1 MSHSILIRQI
11 KRIFGISASRMA
23 VRPFMPWYIRWA
35 IALPFLL
42 VAGGL
47 VWWAFVYG
55 LEFAGFY
62 RGKTQHEL
70 GVLQEQVTILKK
82 ENQELANLA
91 AFFERQAQISQA
103 ANLET
108 ESQLKSINDEN
119 FQLQEDL
126 RLFQSL
132 TLSGAREGDVS
143 IQHLKVERDTLPGEY
158 RYRLLIVQGGQ
169 LRSKVF
175 QGNLQLLVHVRLN
188 GERSVVVLP
197 SQNGSGENPANL
209 TTDAQSELAAY
220 QLNFK
225 YYQRIERTFR
235 LPADMKVER
244 IQVRIFEQGSS
255 EPKVKR
261 SVTLS

>member
-1 MSHSILIRQI
+1 
-11 KRIFGISASRMA
+11 MA

-42 VAGGL
+42 AAGAL
-47 VWWAFVYG
+47 VWWAFDSG

-70 GVLQEQVTILKK
+70 GNLQDQVKTLKK
-82 ENQELANLA
+82 ENQELANQA
-91 AFFERQAQISQA
+91 ASFERQAQMAQA

-108 ESQLKSINDEN
+108 EKQLKSINDEN
-119 FQLQEDL
+119 LQLQEDL

-132 TLSGAREGDVS
+132 TLPGAREGDVS
-143 IQHLKVERDTLPGEY
+143 IQHLKLERDTLPGEY

-169 LRSKVF
+169 LRSKMF

-188 GERSVVVLP
+188 GERSVVVFP
-197 SQNGSGENPANL
+197 PQNGSEVNKNPANL
-209 TTDAQSELAAY
+209 TTDAQSEGAAY
-220 QLNFK
+220 LLHFK

-235 LPADMKVER
+235 LPADMKVEH
-244 IQVRIFEQGSS
+244 IQVRIFEQGTS